1 LHSKDSGIIRA
12 RHSDRRRWLR
22 NWADP
27 NVPPRS
33 QTAGRADPLPKGRG
47 MEFLSAVLIGFGV
60 AGVLYVAYLFWT
72 TQEK

>member
-1 LHSKDSGIIRA
+1 
-12 RHSDRRRWLR
+12 
-22 NWADP
+22 
-27 NVPPRS
+27 
-33 QTAGRADPLPKGRG
+33 